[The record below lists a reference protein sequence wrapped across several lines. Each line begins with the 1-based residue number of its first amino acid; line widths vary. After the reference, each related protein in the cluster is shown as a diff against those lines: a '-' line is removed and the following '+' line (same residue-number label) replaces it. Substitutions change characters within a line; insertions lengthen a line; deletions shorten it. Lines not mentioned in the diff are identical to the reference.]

1 MDRLNAPGN
10 SAPHT
15 ATEMNFGL
23 RSAGNGRLARHGRPG
38 QGSTYL
44 RTALNAQSPLGRRH
58 EAHPGISQFSQRLNL
73 MDRLNAPGNS
83 APHTATEM
91 NFGLRSAGN
100 GRLARHG
107 RPGQGSTYLRN
118 YIPPGAFAMQRL
130 YCPSFNLQCST
141 FQRSTFQRSMFNLP
155 TFNLQPSNLQPST
168 SPSPSHCASAL
179 RRATARAGATPP
191 LLTAIV
197 IPPER

>member
-1 MDRLNAPGN
+1 
-10 SAPHT
+10 
-15 ATEMNFGL
+15 
-23 RSAGNGRLARHGRPG
+23 
-38 QGSTYL
+38 
-44 RTALNAQSPLGRRH
+44 
-58 EAHPGISQFSQRLNL
+58 

-141 FQRSTFQRSMFNLP
+141 FQRSTFQRSMFNVP
-155 TFNLQPSNLQPST
+155 TFNVQRSTLNLNLSLPPATVQA
-168 SPSPSHCASAL
+168 HRAGR
-179 RRATARAGATPP
+179 RRARRSIPPP

-197 IPPER
+197 IPPERWTAGTWKLPSSGASATLQRMPAAAALRAICALTSR